1 MSGTQL
7 VQEYG
12 KFYFELF
19 GVQYTEMS
27 EQQFCI
33 PWPSTIGGFRS
44 RKETVNKCDGFS
56 DI

>member
-44 RKETVNKCDGFS
+44 RKETVNKCDGF
-56 DI
+56 